1 MHFLLPL
8 LDRTPDVFFRSN
20 AFPLAFQICMAS
32 LTVVHT
38 EVLVAAL
45 EVVRDILSHDCL
57 STQPTAV
64 PTSDFPVY
72 AAAIQDVLE
81 KNGQAFVAC
90 VLSGMIGDFPEDC
103 LSSIIVI
110 FRMLASVFPAQ
121 MSAWIQ
127 NVAPT
132 LPVSAGLVP
141 ARQQFVTEITTC
153 VLLSCAS

>member
-1 MHFLLPL
+1 MSILTFLHTDVL
-8 LDRTPDVFFRSN
+8 LS
-20 AFPLAFQICMAS
+20 
-32 LTVVHT
+32 
-38 EVLVAAL
+38 AL
-45 EVVRDILSHDCL
+45 EFFLDILSHDFL
-57 STQPTAV
+57 STHPTAV
-64 PTSDFPVY
+64 PTSYFPVY
-72 AAAIQDVLE
+72 SAAIQDVLE

-153 VLLSCAS
+153 VLSCAS